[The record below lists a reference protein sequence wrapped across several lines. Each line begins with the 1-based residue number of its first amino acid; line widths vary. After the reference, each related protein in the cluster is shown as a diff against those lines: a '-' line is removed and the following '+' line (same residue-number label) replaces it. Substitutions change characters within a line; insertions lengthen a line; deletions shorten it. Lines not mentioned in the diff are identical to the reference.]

1 MGKYSIKDLEF
12 LSGIKAHTLRVW
24 EQRYKIL
31 KPKRSETNIRYY
43 SDEDLK
49 YLLNIS
55 LLYSSDYR
63 ISQIARWS
71 RDEIA
76 NKVYEI
82 SQNTYDHNSQ
92 INALTISM
100 IEMDEERFEKVISTN
115 ILQFGFEKTM
125 ITLVHPFLKKIG
137 ILWQTGAINPAHE
150 HFISNLIRQKLF
162 VAIDGQMV
170 ARTDQAKKYLLYLPE
185 GETHEIG
192 LLFANFILKSRQN
205 RVIYLGTNVP
215 MADVKDVYDFHQPDY
230 VLSIFTSKPTG
241 EEIQE
246 YVNELGSLCPDA
258 HILLSGFQC
267 FHAQVEPPSN
277 GQLLGSFEELMNFA
291 WASPASAPAQQAYG
305 TSVNT

>member
-24 EQRYKIL
+24 EQRYKVL

-43 SDEDLK
+43 SDDDLK

-55 LLYSSDYR
+55 LLYNSDYR
-63 ISQIARWS
+63 ISQIAGWS
-71 RDEIA
+71 RDEVA

-150 HFISNLIRQKLF
+150 HFITNLIRQKLF

-170 ARTDQAKKYLLYLPE
+170 DRSTESKKYLLFLPE

-192 LLFANFILKSRQN
+192 LLFANFILKSRRNQ
-205 RVIYLGTNVP
+205 VIYLGTDVP
-215 MADVKDVYDFHQPDY
+215 LADVQDVYDFHQPDY
-230 VLSIFTSKPTG
+230 LLSIFTSKPTVD
-241 EEIQE
+241 EIQE
-246 YVNELGSLCPDA
+246 YVNELSSICPEA
-258 HILLSGFQC
+258 YLLLSGFQC
-267 FHAQVEPPSN
+267 FHSQVEPPAN
-277 GQLLGSFEELMNFA
+277 GHLLGSFEELMNFA
-291 WASPASAPAQQAYG
+291 WESAVNPSPQTYSS
-305 TSVNT
+305 SV